1 MINVS
6 GSRFETFK
14 STLERYPNTLL
25 GNIHRRS
32 LYYDKK
38 NEEYF
43 FDRHRS
49 CFEAIL
55 YYYQSNGR
63 LHRPE
68 SVRIDT
74 FLEEIT
80 YFDLGSD
87 ALTQVGKDEE
97 LEEAK
102 KVQLPKNRFYRH
114 LWANLEYPQYSMTAK
129 IINVFSFIFILL
141 FATELALETI
151 PNHGRAYHNRCVHEG
166 GGNHQ
171 IMSLQ

>member
-6 GSRFETFK
+6 GLRFETFK
-14 STLERYPNTLL
+14 FTLERYPNTLL

-32 LYYDKK
+32 LYYDCK

-43 FDRHRS
+43 FDRHRI

-68 SVRIDT
+68 GVRIDT

-80 YFDLGSD
+80 FFDLGSD
-87 ALTQVGKDEE
+87 ALTQVRKDEE
-97 LEEAK
+97 IEEAK

-129 IINVFSFIFILL
+129 IINVFSIIFILL
-141 FATELALETI
+141 FATQLALETL
-151 PNHGRAYHNRCVHEG
+151 PNNRRHHSHCVQEG
-166 GGNHQ
+166 GGIHQ
-171 IMSLQ
+171 IMSP